1 MVSQAQTR
9 YSGAVRKA
17 LDIIAET
24 SDGDR
29 SDKLFRA
36 GVHMGKFA
44 AWQCAD
50 PGIAQTLL
58 SHAQASGA
66 DHSALGHIER
76 GLTEG
81 RRKPNTE
88 PTEREQAHET
98 ETLAQLLDRKRISR
112 GVIAAFGLRE
122 WKGAIYYPVPPEF
135 EQVRALVKPPGKSK
149 QWWGGGGLHGKALSI
164 PYGAAQLRGG
174 NGDVLYVVNG
184 ASGVWAGWTAEV
196 DAVSALRGEGNGLS
210 PQQVDWLVATGRP
223 LRVVTDL
230 DATGQKGNDKM
241 VKQLRDAGAP
251 DVLGLLL
258 PETLGSGGD
267 FGDLWAA
274 CRGDATI
281 FRACLESLPERA
293 APQKTITQPDLPDQ
307 SPAPLDLLTRACP
320 GIPAPAG
327 GVKVPFGYLVSSDGV
342 WKQAKDDE
350 DEPRLIC
357 GGPVAVVGYSRDKD
371 TQAMTCTIAYRRP
384 HDPTWYTHECD
395 RATLME
401 ARKVSSLS
409 AVGVPVTSGQAAGLV
424 HYFAASEAALSES
437 GVPVSVTTS
446 VMGWHGNTF
455 VRGYHSHGDAPRLKL
470 PGASGALAKVA
481 ESLHVKGTLADW
493 KAVVWP
499 IAERRETL
507 RTMLAAAIVPV
518 IRHII
523 DCPMFAVDVCGE
535 TSVGKTTAMLVAASV
550 WGNPGNAEE
559 PGYMRTWEGTRV
571 AIEMLAGTMRS
582 MPVLLDDTR
591 RQKYQSDCAQIVY
604 DIVAGEGRMRG
615 ARDGGMRS
623 VATYSTVLVST
634 GEGPLKDMIEAG
646 GLTARCLTIWG
657 SPMGGESTEN
667 AELSERLVTT
677 VRHHYGHL
685 AELAIEWVRKATR
698 NMLGDLAE
706 RYQRY
711 LADFRRMLPPGAPR
725 VALRQAQYAA
735 AVSVAGKLL
744 CWIADLPRKTRW
756 ISPEVWGATALA
768 SGTADRATAALYD
781 LHTHVYQHAD
791 QIYRAPGRGRVPRG
805 TTPEPTT
812 PPRGWLAHLNPDGLL
827 SVPRGEA
834 QSVIE
839 RLGYNHNEV
848 VSAWKERGWLRTE
861 SGRSTANV
869 SIAGNT
875 LKCYSFTA
883 SAMAVTQA
891 GEPRE
896 PGSDDD
902 ADTAEIPF

>member
-1 MVSQAQTR
+1 MTTAQTR

-44 AWQCAD
+44 HWTCAD
-50 PGIAQTLL
+50 PGIAQRLL

-76 GLTEG
+76 GIAEG

-88 PTEREQAHET
+88 PAATQSAATET
-98 ETLAQLLDRKRISR
+98 ETLTQLLDRKRLSR
-112 GVIAAFGLRE
+112 GVIAAYSLRE
-122 WKGAIYYPVPPEF
+122 WKGALYYPCPPMGADR
-135 EQVRALVKPPGKSK
+135 VRALTRPSK
-149 QWWGGGGLHGKALSI
+149 QWWSKSLDGVPVQL
-164 PYGAAQLRGG
+164 PYGMAQLRQTDGP
-174 NGDVLYVVNG
+174 LYVVNG
-184 ASGVWAGWTAEV
+184 ETSVWAAWSAGV
-196 DAVSALRGEGNGLS
+196 DAVCFCRGEGAAPS
-210 PQQVDWLVATGRP
+210 KTQARAIADTCRP
-223 LRVVTDL
+223 IRVVYDL
-230 DATGQKGNDKM
+230 DAAGERGSRKVVDA
-241 VKQLRDAGAP
+241 LRAAGCA
-251 DVLGLLL
+251 DIQGLLL
-258 PETLGSGGD
+258 PDSVGAKGD
-267 FGDLWAA
+267 VNDLWIQS
-274 CRGDATI
+274 RGDATI
-281 FRACLESLPERA
+281 FRACLESLPERT
-293 APQKTITQPDLPDQ
+293 APQKTVTQPDLPDQ

-320 GIPAPAG
+320 GIPAPG

-827 SVPRGEA
+827 SIPRGEA

-883 SAMAVTQA
+883 AAMAVTQA